1 MGQDLTCIPTNH
13 FFPLFEGLGNVKKHE
28 NKMLLIIF
36 NASDQIRLSKIKP
49 YCKKVQK
56 LSASL

>member
-1 MGQDLTCIPTNH
+1 
-13 FFPLFEGLGNVKKHE
+13 
-28 NKMLLIIF
+28 MLLILF

-56 LSASL
+56 LAASL